1 LPDAAP
7 AGAAALVDR
16 RDERRTLTTLVADV
30 LGGVSRTIVL
40 RGEAGVG
47 KSALLGYLSDRVT
60 DWRVVRAV
68 GVESEMDLAYS
79 GLHQIC
85 GGMVDR
91 FDRLPTPQC
100 QALRTVFGLS
110 AGPAPDRFLVGL
122 ATLTLLAEAA
132 EEQPLLCIV
141 DDAQWLDRASAQVF
155 GFAARR
161 LLAER
166 VALVCAA
173 RRGVGDQVLGGLPE
187 LSVERLAD
195 GDARTLLLAS
205 LHSPVDAAVFDQIV
219 AESRGNPLALVE
231 LPRAWS
237 VAGLAGGFGFPD
249 GQPVTGKIEQSYLTR
264 ARRLPRDCRMLV
276 LAAAAEPLGSRL
288 LLDRAAGLL
297 GIDPAAA
304 DPAVEAGLL
313 QLRSRVEFA
322 HPLVRSVVYRDAPAD
337 DRRRVHH
344 VLALATDGDTDPD
357 RRAWHRAR
365 ATAGPDERI
374 AAELE
379 ESAGRAQARGGL
391 AAAAAFLRTSAALTQ
406 DPARRAERALAG
418 AEASLRAGAFDATLE
433 LLTDAEAGPVDDL
446 RRARIDLVRGQVA
459 FASGLGS
466 DAPPL
471 LLTAARGLG
480 RLGAVDAARETYLT
494 AWASA
499 VFAGGGA
506 GADTLPE
513 ICRAVAALPPP
524 TGAARP
530 IDLLLDGLVALHT
543 DGRAVAGPVLL
554 EAGRA
559 IAAGAMSVE
568 DTLRWAWLATA
579 ASSAVWD
586 HDSSH
591 AIASR
596 TVRLIREVG
605 ALAQLPVALAALG
618 TATAWTGDFPGAAAL
633 VVEADAVA
641 TATGSGI
648 APYAMLRILALQGKE
663 AEASALIA
671 DTIRQAAAGGQGLAA
686 TNAHWAA
693 AILYNGLGRY
703 DEAVTAAGQATS
715 DTVEPFVSMWALPEL
730 VEAAVRTGDVE
741 LAGDALERLVDTTQ
755 PSGTDWALGT
765 EARCRALL
773 STTPD
778 TLYREAID
786 RLTRTPLLP
795 ERARA
800 HLLYGEWL
808 RGADRRVEAREQL
821 RLAHDL
827 FSSIRMET
835 FAERARRELVACGGH
850 PRTRGDDAGD
860 QLTPQEEQIA
870 RLARDGLSNPEIG
883 VLLFLSRRTVEWHLR
898 KVFAKLGISSRRELR
913 AALPQAA
920 DIAG

>member
-1 LPDAAP
+1 
-7 AGAAALVDR
+7 
-16 RDERRTLTTLVADV
+16 
-30 LGGVSRTIVL
+30 
-40 RGEAGVG
+40 
-47 KSALLGYLSDRVT
+47 
-60 DWRVVRAV
+60 
-68 GVESEMDLAYS
+68 
-79 GLHQIC
+79 
-85 GGMVDR
+85 
-91 FDRLPTPQC
+91 
-100 QALRTVFGLS
+100 
-110 AGPAPDRFLVGL
+110 
-122 ATLTLLAEAA
+122 
-132 EEQPLLCIV
+132 
-141 DDAQWLDRASAQVF
+141 
-155 GFAARR
+155 
-161 LLAER
+161 
-166 VALVCAA
+166 
-173 RRGVGDQVLGGLPE
+173 
-187 LSVERLAD
+187 
-195 GDARTLLLAS
+195 
-205 LHSPVDAAVFDQIV
+205 
-219 AESRGNPLALVE
+219 
-231 LPRAWS
+231 
-237 VAGLAGGFGFPD
+237 
-249 GQPVTGKIEQSYLTR
+249 
-264 ARRLPRDCRMLV
+264 MLV
-276 LAAAAEPLGSRL
+276 LAAAAEPLGSRS

-322 HPLVRSVVYRDAPAD
+322 HPLVRSVVYRAAPAD

-374 AAELE
+374 ATELE

-391 AAAAAFLRTSAALTQ
+391 AAAAAFLRTAATLTQ

-446 RRARIDLVRGQVA
+446 RRARIDLLRGQVA

-499 VFAGGGA
+499 VFASGGA

-530 IDLLLDGLVALHT
+530 VDLLLDGLVALHT
-543 DGRAVAGPVLL
+543 DGRAAAGPVLL
-554 EAGRA
+554 RAGRA

-648 APYAMLRILALQGKE
+648 APYAMLRIW
-663 AEASALIA
+663 
-671 DTIRQAAAGGQGLAA
+671 R
-686 TNAHWAA
+686 
-693 AILYNGLGRY
+693 YRGRK
-703 DEAVTAAGQATS
+703 
-715 DTVEPFVSMWALPEL
+715 PKP
-730 VEAAVRTGDVE
+730 
-741 LAGDALERLVDTTQ
+741 
-755 PSGTDWALGT
+755 P
-765 EARCRALL
+765 
-773 STTPD
+773 P
-778 TLYREAID
+778 
-786 RLTRTPLLP
+786 
-795 ERARA
+795 
-800 HLLYGEWL
+800 
-808 RGADRRVEAREQL
+808 
-821 RLAHDL
+821 
-827 FSSIRMET
+827 
-835 FAERARRELVACGGH
+835 
-850 PRTRGDDAGD
+850 
-860 QLTPQEEQIA
+860 
-870 RLARDGLSNPEIG
+870 
-883 VLLFLSRRTVEWHLR
+883 
-898 KVFAKLGISSRRELR
+898 
-913 AALPQAA
+913 
-920 DIAG
+920 